1 MSDLRKAAQM
11 ALEALEIASR
21 NGSDGL
27 KRYEIRE
34 LDDTIAEL
42 RAALAQERSDVQ
54 PEPVCDKDPQGCW
67 SVRCQLGKVC
77 KNAPPQRKPLTEEEI
92 EYIAPVSFT
101 WRDMVTFARN
111 VECEHG
117 IGNK

>member
-1 MSDLRKAAQM
+1 MSDLRKV
-11 ALEALEIASR
+11 ALHIL
-21 NGSDGL
+21 NTWD
-27 KRYEIRE
+27 
-34 LDDTIAEL
+34 AEDWFDADVL
-42 RAALAQERSDVQ
+42 RAALVV
-54 PEPVCDKDPQGCW
+54 PGPVCDKDPRGCW

-77 KNAPPQRKPLTEEEI
+77 KNAPPCRKPLTEEEI

-117 IGNK
+117 IV